1 MKCGYAMKVLDF
13 VSSRLSLVFIVDSTA
28 AQENL
33 STLQAVLEVGRAL
46 ELRVL
51 IVQVVSQTN
60 GQSC

>member
-33 STLQAVLEVGRAL
+33 STLQDVLEVG
-46 ELRVL
+46 
-51 IVQVVSQTN
+51 I
-60 GQSC
+60 GH